1 MKTDLTLFLY
11 FFLFGREKM
20 TIKLSYRSCFIVIHK
35 LTFVAQVLLEELLEL
50 NPTDSGT
57 MISAI
62 RKLTAVPRLF
72 NIWLMEVAV
81 TLS

>member
-1 MKTDLTLFLY
+1 MKTVLPVFSWKE
-11 FFLFGREKM
+11 REKDN
-20 TIKLSYRSCFIVIHK
+20 IIIIHFAINQ